1 MGETRVMETR
11 RTPQGARRRRY
22 CSDPR
27 CTGRVTTLEVVV
39 ATEGGL
45 DSPITGDWVF
55 MRRDQ
60 LTASLETLRVALEAS
75 RGPGTTEGTVGA
87 SPPQRTARLSHP
99 EPKVCQP
106 DCTAE
111 ILDFGSGRDTENAD
125 AQQVKR

>member
-1 MGETRVMETR
+1 MITCPQCMGETRVMETR

-60 LTASLETLRVALEAS
+60 LTASLETLRLALEAS
-75 RGPGTTEGTVGA
+75 RGPGMTEGVVAG
-87 SPPQRTARLSHP
+87 SPLPRTARLSQKP
-99 EPKVCQP
+99 PSVCEPPQP
-106 DCTAE
+106 DVLTFDSPPDRE
-111 ILDFGSGRDTENAD
+111 H
-125 AQQVKR
+125 